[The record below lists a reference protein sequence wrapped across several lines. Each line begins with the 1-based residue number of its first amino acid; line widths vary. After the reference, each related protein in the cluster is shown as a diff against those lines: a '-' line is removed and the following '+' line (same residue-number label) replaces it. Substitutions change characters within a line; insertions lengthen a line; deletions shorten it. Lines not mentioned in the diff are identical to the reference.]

1 MKRNLYIF
9 IGIICVAAGA
19 LGVVVPGLP
28 TTPLLLAASWLFYRS
43 SPALQRRL
51 LASRLGIYIRNYERR
66 GGMMRRTKV
75 WVCLLMTA
83 MVALSSLVLIEP
95 LAIKILVGC
104 LGIIGLAVV
113 IFWVPN
119 AKEN

>member
-1 MKRNLYIF
+1 MKRNLYIL

-66 GGMMRRTKV
+66 GGMTRTTKIG
-75 WVCLLMTA
+75 VCLFMTA

-104 LGIIGLAVV
+104 LGIVGLAVV

>member
-1 MKRNLYIF
+1 MKRTLYII
-9 IGIICVAAGA
+9 IGVICVAAGA
-19 LGVVVPGLP
+19 LGIVVPGLP

-75 WVCLLMTA
+75 WVCLLMTS
-83 MVALSSLVLIEP
+83 MVLLSSLVLIKP
-95 LAIKILVGC
+95 IAIKILVGC
-104 LGIIGLAVV
+104 LGLIGLAVV

-119 AKEN
+119 ANEN

>member
-1 MKRNLYIF
+1 MKRTLYII
-9 IGIICVAAGA
+9 IGVICVAAGA
-19 LGVVVPGLP
+19 LGIVVPGLP

-51 LASRLGIYIRNYERR
+51 LASRLGVYIRNYERR
-66 GGMMRRTKV
+66 GGMMSRTKV

-83 MVALSSLVLIEP
+83 MVLLSSLVLIKP
-95 LAIKILVGC
+95 IAIKIFVGC
-104 LGIIGLAVV
+104 LGLIGLAVV

-119 AKEN
+119 AREN